1 MRCGKVKSRGWGA
14 SWVLLASRRGVE
26 WFVPGLPRPYGAY
39 LSSSGLG
46 LGDWCKRVQACVES
60 VGKGGSLVGF
70 RMCGQRGISLV
81 GVPLNSRPDRH
92 QVMRQ
97 QISVEDYSS
106 GATELPKIPLR

>member
-46 LGDWCKRVQACVES
+46 LGDWCKRVQACGERGKRRES
-60 VGKGGSLVGF
+60 GKGGWVSECAANGGF
-70 RMCGQRGISLV
+70 LWLACL
-81 GVPLNSRPDRH
+81 
-92 QVMRQ
+92 
-97 QISVEDYSS
+97 
-106 GATELPKIPLR
+106 